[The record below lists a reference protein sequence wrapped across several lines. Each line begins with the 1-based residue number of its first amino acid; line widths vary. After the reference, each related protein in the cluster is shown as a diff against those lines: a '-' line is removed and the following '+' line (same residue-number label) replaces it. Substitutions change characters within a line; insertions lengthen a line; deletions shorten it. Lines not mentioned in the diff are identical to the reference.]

1 MTRLPDNLD
10 QSLRIIAKGE
20 LVPIPL
26 EDIHKLLAVSYITTK
41 GKGWMVNSKGR
52 EYLKEHR

>member
-1 MTRLPDNLD
+1 MTRLPTNLD
-10 QSLRIIAKGE
+10 QALRIIANKE
-20 LVPIPL
+20 HVAIPL
-26 EDIHKLLAVSYITTK
+26 ADIHKLLAISYITTK